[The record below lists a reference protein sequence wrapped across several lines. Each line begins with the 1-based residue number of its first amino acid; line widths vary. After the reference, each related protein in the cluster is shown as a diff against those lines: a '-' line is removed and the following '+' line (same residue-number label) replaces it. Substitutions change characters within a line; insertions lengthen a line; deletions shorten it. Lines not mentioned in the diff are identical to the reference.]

1 MRIMKLLFAA
11 CLVAGVAIAP
21 GALAQ
26 RAQPQTP
33 APPPPPQPPSGT
45 QPQTGMQQGTQG
57 PTATEAMTEI
67 QQTFGFVPQFMRQ
80 IPDTLLPMFWM
91 GMKQFEMN
99 PNTSLDAKT
108 KELIGV
114 AVASQIPCEYCVY
127 FHTQGARQ
135 QGATDQEI
143 KEAVGMAGM
152 TRLGSTLLNG
162 MQLDKNQ
169 FRKDV
174 DRVMKSEKRS
184 TQARPSSTG
193 TRTR

>member
-1 MRIMKLLFAA
+1 MRDKKLLFAI
-11 CLVAGVAIAP
+11 CLAASIAIAP

-26 RAQPQTP
+26 RAEPQTP
-33 APPPPPQPPSGT
+33 APPPPAGT
-45 QPQTGMQQGTQG
+45 QPRTGMQQTQG
-57 PTATEAMTEI
+57 MQAPSAAEAMTDI

-80 IPDTLLPMFWM
+80 IPETVLPMFWI

-99 PNTSLDAKT
+99 PNTKLDAKT
-108 KELIGV
+108 KELIGI

-127 FHTQGARQ
+127 FHTMGARQ

-152 TRLGSTLLNG
+152 TRMGSTLLNG
-162 MQLDKNQ
+162 MQIDKNQ

-174 DRVMKSEKRS
+174 DRAMKSEKRS
-184 TQARPSSTG
+184 TQARQGTMG